1 MSGMSRS
8 AAKAT
13 IETVVANNDVDDLT
27 AAARNEPNDLP
38 DSAERMVQSV
48 RRSFG
53 TEETVEL
60 IEEVAGTGPIGTD
73 DRAGR
78 AGQDDLTRAEAEG
91 FDASELVPERWGDL
105 RTGDVFELVPLH
117 GDATCADRAGQIAG
131 VASIL
136 LRVDRHP
143 GNVEDFAGAF
153 RSLMGRMTDLLV
165 FRDCVTE
172 QQAEEFEAMG
182 NEALAE
188 WLTDPTGIKARDRVD
203 NLIVALDDAVGLPED
218 DDDDVQDLDPDDFR
232 PTTKG
237 RRVQDPK
244 PDDAWP
250 GSWEV
255 FETQMTR
262 LPSFRN
268 DEGDVIRVD
277 TKSRNRSAFVHKGT
291 PRERWESNSLPTL
304 HDEMWEYMEENP

>member
-1 MSGMSRS
+1 MSRS

-38 DSAERMVQSV
+38 DSAERMIQSV

-78 AGQDDLTRAEAEG
+78 AGRDDLTRAEAED
-91 FDASELVPERWGDL
+91 FDASELVPERWDSLG
-105 RTGDVFELVPLH
+105 TGDVYELVPLH
-117 GDATCADRAGQIAG
+117 GPAAECDDRGGQIVG
-131 VASIL
+131 VASVL
-136 LRVDRHP
+136 LRTDRHP
-143 GNVEDFAGAF
+143 SDVEGFASEY
-153 RSLMGRMTDLLV
+153 RDLMERMTDMLA

-172 QQAEEFEAMG
+172 QQAAEFEAMG

-218 DDDDVQDLDPDDFR
+218 DDDVEDLDPDDFR
-232 PTTKG
+232 STTKG
-237 RRVQDPK
+237 RRVRDPK
-244 PDDAWP
+244 PGDAWP
-250 GSWEV
+250 GSWE
-255 FETQMTR
+255 MWDSPATR
-262 LPSFRN
+262 LPSWQN
-268 DEGDVIRVD
+268 DEGTVIRAD
-277 TKSRNRSAFVHKGT
+277 STQREPLAFVHTTGFD
-291 PRERWESNSLPTL
+291 ERWTGKIPADL
-304 HDEMWEYMEENP
+304 HDPMWRFMEENP